1 MKRFSRVVA
10 VLSLCLV
17 LLLSFASCD
26 ALEIFDSWF
35 GDGSSETGIP
45 VPEGDTLQIHFLDV
59 GQADC
64 TLLTTGKEHI
74 LVDTGYVNKGVTNY
88 IISYLKDMGIKRLD
102 YLVLTHPDAD
112 HIGGAPEIIENFDVA
127 RVLMPDCTKT
137 TSIFERT
144 VAALENSDA
153 EVHMAESGTVYTL
166 GSIKMKLLAPNAASY
181 ADTNDYSIAM
191 RVLYG
196 DTAVLLTG
204 DAERQSEREMLDTYN
219 RGEFSCNLM
228 KAGHHGSSTSNA
240 EALLSAA
247 SPDYIVIS
255 CGADNKYGHPHD
267 EAMARFEALGVPI
280 YRTDVHG
287 TLVFVSDGET
297 LRLLRG
303 GGKS

>member
-1 MKRFSRVVA
+1 MKRFYKIA
-10 VLSLCLV
+10 VTLVLCLT
-17 LLLSFASCD
+17 LLLAFASCD

-35 GDGSSETGIP
+35 GDDTVETGIP
-45 VPEGDTLQIHFLDV
+45 VPDGDTLQIHFLNV

-74 LVDTGYVNKGVTNY
+74 LVDTGYVNKAVTEY
-88 IISYLKDMGIKRLD
+88 IISYLKGMGIKQLD

-112 HIGGAPEIIENFDVA
+112 HIGGAPEILETFDVQ

-153 EVHMAESGTVYTL
+153 EVLMAESGTVYTL
-166 GSIKMKLLAPNAASY
+166 GSIKMKLLAPNAESY
-181 ADTNDYSIAM
+181 KDTNDYSIAM

-196 DTAVLLTG
+196 DTAILLTG
-204 DAERQSEREMLDTYN
+204 DAERQSEREMLDTYS
-219 RGEFSCNLM
+219 RGEFASNLM

-247 SPDYIVIS
+247 SPDFIVIS
-255 CGADNKYGHPHD
+255 CGEDNQYGHPHD

-287 TLVFVSDGET
+287 TVVFVSDGET
-297 LRLLRG
+297 LEFLQSE
-303 GGKS
+303 KAS

>member
-1 MKRFSRVVA
+1 MKRFLKMA
-10 VLSLCLV
+10 ALLSLCLT

-26 ALEIFDSWF
+26 ALEMFDSWF
-35 GDGSSETGIP
+35 GEDSAETGIP
-45 VPEGDTLQIHFLDV
+45 VPEGDTLRIHFLDV

-74 LVDTGYVNKGVTNY
+74 LVDTGYVNKGVTEY
-88 IISYLKDMGIKRLD
+88 IVSYLKGMGIERLD

-112 HIGGAPEIIENFDVA
+112 HIGGAPEILENFDVSH
-127 RVLMPDCTKT
+127 VLMPDCTKT

-153 EVHMAESGTVYTL
+153 EVLMAESGTVYTL
-166 GSIKMKLLAPNAASY
+166 GSIKMKLLAPNAKSY
-181 ADTNDYSIAM
+181 DDTNDYSIAM

-196 DTAVLLTG
+196 DTAILLTG
-204 DAERQSEREMLDTYN
+204 DAERQSEREMLDTYS
-219 RGEFSCNLM
+219 RGEFSADLM
-228 KAGHHGSSTSNA
+228 KAGHHGSSTSNS

-247 SPDYIVIS
+247 SPDFIVIS

-287 TLVFVSDGET
+287 TVVFVSDGDT
-297 LRLLRG
+297 LTFWQSE
-303 GGKS
+303 KAS